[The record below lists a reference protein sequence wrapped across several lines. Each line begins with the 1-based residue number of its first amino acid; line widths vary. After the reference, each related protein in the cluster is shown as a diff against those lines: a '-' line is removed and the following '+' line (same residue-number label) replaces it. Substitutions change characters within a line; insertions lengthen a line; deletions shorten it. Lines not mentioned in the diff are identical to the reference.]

1 MLKVSKDRSSSRKYL
16 LPNILK
22 FSKTFLINL
31 KIKVTARVSM
41 ILVEDVGQEICI
53 MRMVVITH
61 LLTKAIRLLVVCTTI
76 S

>member
-1 MLKVSKDRSSSRKYL
+1 MLKVSKNRSSSRKYL

-31 KIKVTARVSM
+31 KIKVRARLST

>member
-31 KIKVTARVSM
+31 KIKVTARLSM

>member
-31 KIKVTARVSM
+31 KIKVTARLSM

-61 LLTKAIRLLVVCTTI
+61 ILTKAIRLLVVCTTI

>member
-31 KIKVTARVSM
+31 KIKVTARLSM

-61 LLTKAIRLLVVCTTI
+61 LLTKAIRLLVVCTTV